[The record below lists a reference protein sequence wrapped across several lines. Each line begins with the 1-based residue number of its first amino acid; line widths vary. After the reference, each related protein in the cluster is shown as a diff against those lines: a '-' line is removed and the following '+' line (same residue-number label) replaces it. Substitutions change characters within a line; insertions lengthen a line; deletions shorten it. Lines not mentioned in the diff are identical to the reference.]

1 MKSIVIT
8 GPESSGKSTLAKAL
22 SAHYGIPLIE
32 EYARHYLHQIGRP
45 YQEKDLVHIG
55 QQQWLLQQKALRTNP
70 MIICDTGLVVLYIWS
85 MEKYGRISSWLKQQ
99 LIEDT
104 TSLYVL
110 SKPDISWE
118 PDPLRENPLDR
129 DQLFLRYSRFLQQ
142 HHCPF
147 IVVEGPDQ
155 EKRLTHTI
163 DGIARNSS
171 I

>member
-32 EYARHYLHQIGRP
+32 EYARRYIQTISRP
-45 YQEKDLVHIG
+45 YEEGDLVHIG

-70 MIICDTGLVVLYIWS
+70 MIVCDTGLVVLYIWS

-99 LIEDT
+99 LIDDT

-110 SKPDISWE
+110 SKPDILWE
-118 PDPLRENPLDR
+118 PDPLRENPFDR
-129 DQLFLRYSRFLQQ
+129 DQLFLQYRTFLQQ

-147 IVVEGPDQ
+147 IVVEGPEQ
-155 EKRLTHTI
+155 KKRLAQTI
-163 DGIARNSS
+163 HGIARISFN
-171 I
+171 